1 MVGHSAGGA
10 RQLSRRGL
18 IGGLAGAGTV
28 GIASV
33 VRAAPASAQEP
44 TYLAMEEENLAGGP
58 TAIRSTTETFG
69 ELDDPAVF
77 AAHLSGAGDLEGTY
91 PVALGGSSDQT
102 VGVYASTQS
111 GSSALLA
118 EADQGAAIIGRSRQ
132 SIGVAGTSEGD
143 EAGLYGRS
151 ASGPQLLLEPHRG
164 SVGPPTSASWMGSIL
179 CDGEGDLYVQ
189 TGITHDSWRRLVR
202 EDQLPS
208 AGRVVP
214 LASPV
219 RVADLLVPAGAV
231 RIVVVRPSTGVPAG
245 AAAVTGSISAIAPGY
260 RGHLALGPAGAAR
273 ATAVSFAQGQPS
285 TAGFTCTLAPRAN
298 GGAISVKA
306 TGTTSATV
314 RVRIHVTAYITG

>member
-1 MVGHSAGGA
+1 MVGHSARGA

-33 VRAAPASAQEP
+33 VRAGPAGAQEP
-44 TYLAMEEENLAGGP
+44 TYLAIEEENLAGGP
-58 TAIRSTTETFG
+58 TTIRSTTESFG
-69 ELDDPAVF
+69 ELDDPVVF
-77 AAHLSGAGDLEGTY
+77 AAHLSGAGDLESTY

-102 VGVYASTQS
+102 VGVYAATQS

-118 EADQGAAIIGRSRQ
+118 EADQSAAIVGRSRQ
-132 SIGVAGTSEGD
+132 NVGVAGISEGQ
-143 EAGLYGRS
+143 EAGLYGES
-151 ASGPQLLLEPHRG
+151 ASGPQLRLRPHDG
-164 SVGPPTSASWMGSIL
+164 FVGPPTSAWERGSIL
-179 CDGEGDLYVQ
+179 CDGEGDLYIQ
-189 TGITHDSWRRLVR
+189 TGTTHDSWRRLVR

-219 RVADLLVPAGAV
+219 RVADLLVPAGAT
-231 RIVVVRPSTGVPAG
+231 RIVVIRPSTGVPAAAG
-245 AAAVTGSISAIAPGY
+245 AVMGSISAIAPGY

-273 ATAVSFAQGQPS
+273 AAAVSFVKGQPS
-285 TAGFTCTLAPRAN
+285 TAGFTCGLSARAK
-298 GGAISVKA
+298 GGALSVEA
-306 TGTTSATV
+306 SGTGPATV